1 MRQLKLGIASLAHN
15 DGGAK
20 MTKRSIDDASENM
33 RKIWLA
39 YEYPGQI
46 VRRDFAR
53 LGRML
58 KRAYVAL
65 AGRDRRRASEEE
77 RESHLWAERRE

>member
-1 MRQLKLGIASLAHN
+1 
-15 DGGAK
+15 

-46 VRRDFAR
+46 VRRDLAR

-65 AGRDRRRASEEE
+65 AGRDRRRASEDE